1 MELRSGERELY
12 EGRPSWRALMGFYVL
27 GIGVAVAV
35 FVILGILAD
44 NTGTGVVIAV
54 VIAGLTLVIGYLRRI
69 ATKYLITTQRL
80 RISKGILRKKVQ
92 ETRLERVQ
100 NVNYEQGVIDRVFR
114 VGTVDFDTAGT
125 DDSEF
130 RFEWVNN
137 PEGVVR
143 AVDRAVEEARAQ
155 TPGQM
160 PPPEQGVLDRVLG
173 VGTVDFDTAGTD
185 DSEFRFEWVNDPEQ
199 VVRAVDQ
206 AVEEARAAASEPG
219 SGPAVS

>member
-12 EGRPSWRALMGFYVL
+12 EGRPSWRALMSFYVL
-27 GIGVAVAV
+27 GILVAVAV
-35 FVILGILAD
+35 LVILGLFVDEMALA
-44 NTGTGVVIAV
+44 VVIAV

-100 NVNYEQGVIDRVFR
+100 NVNYEQGVIDRVLR
-114 VGTVDFDTAGT
+114 VGNVDFDTAGT

-143 AVDRAVEEARAQ
+143 AVD
-155 TPGQM
+155 
-160 PPPEQGVLDRVLG
+160 
-173 VGTVDFDTAGTD
+173 
-185 DSEFRFEWVNDPEQ
+185 
-199 VVRAVDQ
+199 Q
-206 AVEEARAAASEPG
+206 AVEEARAELPG
-219 SGPAVS
+219 QAQPGQGLT